1 MSIFDEI
8 SQKLQRADGEAVA
21 ALVHS
26 AAAEYPPADILSKG
40 LLSGMN
46 TVGEKFRKNEI
57 FVPEVL
63 LVSRAMKA
71 GLDALRPY
79 FPTGNIPSLGT
90 VVLGTVKGDFHDIGK
105 ELVKIMLEG
114 NGLRVIDLGMDV
126 PAETF
131 VRAAKENSA
140 QVICCSCLLSSGGGE
155 VRKITALCK
164 KAGIRDNVKIMIGGA
179 PITDSFCRETGADA
193 YTSNAADCAEKA
205 LAFCAG

>member
-1 MSIFDEI
+1 
-8 SQKLQRADGEAVA
+8 
-21 ALVHS
+21 
-26 AAAEYPPADILSKG
+26 
-40 LLSGMN
+40 MN

-71 GLDALRPY
+71 GMDALRPY
-79 FPTGNIPSLGT
+79 FPAGDIPSLGT

-114 NGLRVIDLGMDV
+114 KGLRVIDLGMDV

-131 VRAAKENSA
+131 VRAAKENTA
-140 QVICCSCLLSSGGGE
+140 QVICCSSLLSSGVSE
-155 VRKITALCK
+155 VKKTVALCK

-179 PITDSFCRETGADA
+179 PITDSFCREIGADA
-193 YTSNAADCAEKA
+193 YTSDAADCAEKGA
-205 LAFCAG
+205 CFLRGMSGKSDLILTIL

>member
-71 GLDALRPY
+71 GMDALRPY
-79 FPTGNIPSLGT
+79 FPTGNARLS
-90 VVLGTVKGDFHDIGK
+90 
-105 ELVKIMLEG
+105 
-114 NGLRVIDLGMDV
+114 GL
-126 PAETF
+126 PHP
-131 VRAAKENSA
+131 
-140 QVICCSCLLSSGGGE
+140 GG
-155 VRKITALCK
+155 
-164 KAGIRDNVKIMIGGA
+164 
-179 PITDSFCRETGADA
+179 
-193 YTSNAADCAEKA
+193 
-205 LAFCAG
+205 

>member
-8 SQKLQRADGEAVA
+8 SQKLQRADGEAITT
-21 ALVHS
+21 LVRR
-26 AAAEYPPADILSKG
+26 AAAEYPPEDILAKG

-71 GLDALRPY
+71 GMDALRPY
-79 FPTGNIPSLGT
+79 FPAGDIPTLGT

-114 NGLRVIDLGMDV
+114 KGLRVIDLGIDV
-126 PAETF
+126 PAEDF
-131 VRAAKENSA
+131 VRAAKESHA
-140 QVICCSCLLSSGGGE
+140 QVICCSSLLSSGVKE
-155 VRKITALCK
+155 MRKTVALCK

-179 PITDSFCRETGADA
+179 PITDSFCREIGADA
-193 YTSNAADCAEKA
+193 YTSNATDCAEKA

>member
-1 MSIFDEI
+1 MLCARI
-8 SQKLQRADGEAVA
+8 SL
-21 ALVHS
+21 
-26 AAAEYPPADILSKG
+26 
-40 LLSGMN
+40 
-46 TVGEKFRKNEI
+46 
-57 FVPEVL
+57 
-63 LVSRAMKA
+63 
-71 GLDALRPY
+71 
-79 FPTGNIPSLGT
+79 

-114 NGLRVIDLGMDV
+114 KGLRVIDLGMDV

>member
-71 GLDALRPY
+71 GMDALRPY

-114 NGLRVIDLGMDV
+114 KGLRVIDLGMDV

-140 QVICCSCLLSSGGGE
+140 QA
-155 VRKITALCK
+155 VRKVTSAAGRPPAIRALHRGRASSTLL
-164 KAGIRDNVKIMIGGA
+164 KAMTGIM
-179 PITDSFCRETGADA
+179 PIS
-193 YTSNAADCAEKA
+193 
-205 LAFCAG
+205 

>member
-8 SQKLQRADGEAVA
+8 SQKLQRADGEAVTT
-21 ALVHS
+21 LVRR
-26 AAAEYPPADILSKG
+26 AAAEYPPEDILVKG

-71 GLDALRPY
+71 GMDALRPY
-79 FPTGNIPSLGT
+79 FPAGDIPTLGT

-114 NGLRVIDLGMDV
+114 KGLRVIDLGIDV
-126 PAETF
+126 PAEDF
-131 VRAAKENSA
+131 VRAAKESHA
-140 QVICCSCLLSSGGGE
+140 QVICCSSLLSSGVKE
-155 VRKITALCK
+155 MRKTVALCK

-179 PITDSFCRETGADA
+179 PITDSFCREIGADA

-205 LAFCAG
+205 LAFCAR